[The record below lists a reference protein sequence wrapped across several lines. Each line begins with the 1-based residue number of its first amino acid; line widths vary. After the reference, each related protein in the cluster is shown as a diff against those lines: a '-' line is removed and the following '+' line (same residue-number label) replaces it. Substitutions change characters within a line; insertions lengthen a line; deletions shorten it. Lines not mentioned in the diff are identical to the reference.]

1 MYFYQ
6 YRKCTLEKLLRDM
19 ELDELVSDY
28 EYEDIMN
35 RISDKEQWVKLLNYF
50 NVISV
55 RHLTKRQYQE
65 AIKIFELRNKNM
77 EEKKWKY

>member
-1 MYFYQ
+1 M
-6 YRKCTLEKLLRDM
+6 D
-19 ELDELVSDY
+19 LDELVGDN
-28 EYEDIMN
+28 EYEDIMS